1 MDRLPDNLKKSPNSE
16 VWNSLLKNH
25 FKLLSSRASSFML
38 SMCTCPTYSM
48 GVCVCVRVCVF
59 IMVHLIV
66 FSKLLFPPSVQMEA
80 VTRTVSCPPT
90 VRQVR
95 DSWRFTV
102 SSTCSLWK
110 LQPACLQMIPLTS
123 KNSTPTQWSKHH
135 VQLIWKLNSPQVF
148 MKKPPI
154 WKKKRKEVLC
164 VLLMRLFFSQKE
176 CRKWKLISLAFKN

>member
-1 MDRLPDNLKKSPNSE
+1 MDRLPDNFWIHFRNLKKSPNS
-16 VWNSLLKNH
+16 
-25 FKLLSSRASSFML
+25 FKTILSCLAVEPLHSCL
-38 SMCTCPTYSM
+38 
-48 GVCVCVRVCVF
+48 VCVHVLHTVWMCVCVCVF

-102 SSTCSLWK
+102 SSTCSLWN

-123 KNSTPTQWSKHH
+123 KNSTPTQWSKHYSH
-135 VQLIWKLNSPQVF
+135 LIWKLNYPQIF
-148 MKKPPI
+148 MRIPQTSFLLLQQMGG
-154 WKKKRKEVLC
+154 R
-164 VLLMRLFFSQKE
+164 VLLMRNFFQKE
-176 CRKWKLISLAFKN
+176 CRKWKLISLACKS